1 MTGLHEVNERNFEQ
15 AVLKSDYPVLVDF
28 GAAWCPPCRLIVPAL
43 ERVAEKYAGRVRV
56 AKLNVDENESIA
68 RRYAIKGIP
77 TLILFEHGI
86 ERQRVIG
93 AESEKRIS
101 LVIDKHLGTTEAGG

>member
-15 AVLKSDYPVLVDF
+15 TVLKSDYPVLVDF
-28 GAAWCPPCRLIVPAL
+28 WAVWCPPCRLVVPAL
-43 ERVAEKYAGRVRV
+43 EHLAEKYAGRVRV
-56 AKLNVDENESIA
+56 AKLNVDESESIA
-68 RRYAIKGIP
+68 QRYAIKGIP

-101 LVIDKHLGTTEAGG
+101 LVLDKHLGTTEE